1 MTLGGRTLGFFDLF
15 KKKSVPAA
23 PAKPAGIKADA
34 AVDVLC
40 APVSGRAIKIHDVP
54 DPVFSAEMM
63 GKGCAVCPDC
73 DVVYAPI
80 AGTVSVLMP
89 HAVGIN
95 TADGMEV
102 LVHIGVDTVDMNGD
116 GFTSFVAQGD
126 SVAAGEALIGIDRK
140 KIAAAGHPD
149 CVVVIVTNTAD
160 YASVDMLVEPESQ
173 VAAGQKV
180 LKVTK

>member
-1 MTLGGRTLGFFDLF
+1 MGLFGIF
-15 KKKSVPAA
+15 KKKPVPAA
-23 PAKPAGIKADA
+23 PAKPTGIEADA

-40 APVSGRAIKIHDVP
+40 APVSGRAIKMHDVP

-63 GKGCAVCPDC
+63 GKGCAVYPDC
-73 DVVYAPI
+73 DVVYAPV

-95 TADGMEV
+95 TADGIEA

-116 GFTSFVAQGD
+116 GFTSLVAQGD
-126 SVAAGEALIGIDRK
+126 AVEAGDPLVGIDRA

-160 YASVDMLVEPESQ
+160 YASVDMVVEPESQ
-173 VAAGQKV
+173 VAAGQRV

>member
-1 MTLGGRTLGFFDLF
+1 MGLFDIF
-15 KKKSVPAA
+15 KKKPASA
-23 PAKPAGIKADA
+23 VPAKPAGIEAEA

-40 APVSGRAIKIHDVP
+40 SPVSGRAIKMHDVP
-54 DPVFSAEMM
+54 DPVFSAEMI
-63 GKGCAVCPDC
+63 GKGCAVYPDC

-116 GFTSFVAQGD
+116 GFTSFVAQSDAVKAGD
-126 SVAAGEALIGIDRK
+126 PLVGIDRA

-149 CVVVIVTNTAD
+149 CIVVIVTNTAD
-160 YASVDMLVEPESQ
+160 YVSVDMVVEPESQ

>member
-1 MTLGGRTLGFFDLF
+1 MGLFDIF
-15 KKKSVPAA
+15 KKKPVSAA
-23 PAKPAGIKADA
+23 PAKPTGIEADA

-40 APVSGRAIKIHDVP
+40 APVSGRAIKMHDVP

-63 GKGCAVCPDC
+63 GKGCAVYPDC
-73 DVVYAPI
+73 DVVYAPV

-95 TADGMEV
+95 TADGIEA

-116 GFTSFVAQGD
+116 GFTSLVAQGD
-126 SVAAGEALIGIDRK
+126 AVEAGDPLVGIDRA

-160 YASVDMLVEPESQ
+160 YASVDMVVEPESQ
-173 VAAGQKV
+173 VAAGQRV

>member
-1 MTLGGRTLGFFDLF
+1 MGLFDLF
-15 KKKSVPAA
+15 KKKPAPAA
-23 PAKPAGIKADA
+23 PAKPAGIEADA

-40 APVSGRAIKIHDVP
+40 APVSGRAIKMHDVP

-63 GKGCAVCPDC
+63 GKGCAVYPDC
-73 DVVYAPI
+73 GVVYAPI
-80 AGTVSVLMP
+80 SGTVGVLMP

-95 TADGMEV
+95 TADGIEV

-116 GFTSFVAQGD
+116 GFTSLVAQGD
-126 SVAAGEALIGIDRK
+126 AVSAGDALVRIDRE

-160 YASVDMLVEPESQ
+160 YASVDMVVDPESQ
-173 VAAGQKV
+173 VAAGQRV

>member
-1 MTLGGRTLGFFDLF
+1 MGFFDLF
-15 KKKSVPAA
+15 KKKSAPAA
-23 PAKPAGIKADA
+23 PAKPAGIEADA

-40 APVSGRAIKIHDVP
+40 APVSGRAVKMHDVP

-63 GKGCAVCPDC
+63 GKGCAVYPDC

-80 AGTVSVLMP
+80 AGTVGVLMP
-89 HAVGIN
+89 HAMGIN
-95 TADGMEV
+95 TPDGIEV

-116 GFTSFVAQGD
+116 GFTSLVAQGD
-126 SVAAGEALIGIDRK
+126 AVKAGDPLVGIDRA

-173 VAAGQKV
+173 VVGGQKV